1 MKLIDRFTLWYLFIS
16 AIVLVIGGMLVFNS
30 VQNEILTEEDRRLRD
45 TVKLIA
51 SSLEKG
57 TEIDDIAG
65 HQVVIEELPQTAA
78 LIPMHVTDTLAWF
91 APHQHYERELRAT
104 ASYKIKD
111 KHYFI
116 SASNLIA
123 ESDDLLNGVVV
134 SLRWTFVLLLLIVG
148 ISSRL
153 ISNWVLK
160 PFQNTLQVIQS
171 FHLKQQSP
179 IELMPTRTREFKT
192 LNQFLKKMTTK
203 ALEDYRSLKEFSEN
217 ASHELQTP
225 LAIIRG
231 KLELLMDQAID
242 DNQARLILEAHNA
255 VDKLSKINKSLT
267 LLTKLENQEFEAI
280 HPINFSKLTEDTLH
294 SFNELIEM
302 KSLTLEKQIEPNIH
316 LTLNPELAVILL
328 NNLLANAIRHNHENG
343 LIRVILSS
351 ARLMV
356 QNTGNPPELPIE
368 QLFERFKKSNQSSDS
383 IGLGLSIVKQ
393 ICELNYFKIDY
404 RYQDQLHTLDI
415 VFYPPV

>member
-30 VQNEILTEEDRRLRD
+30 VQNEILAEEDRRLRD

-51 SSLEKG
+51 RSLEAG

-65 HQVVIEELPQTAA
+65 HQVAIHELAQTAS

-104 ASYKIKD
+104 ASYKFKD

-123 ESDDLLNGVVV
+123 ESDDLLKGVSN
-134 SLRWTFVLLLLIVG
+134 SLWWTFLLLLLVVG

-171 FHLKQQSP
+171 FHLKQQHP
-179 IELMPTRTREFKT
+179 IELMPTTTREFKT

-231 KLELLMDQAID
+231 KLELLMDQTID

-280 HPINFSKLTEDTLH
+280 HPINFSKLTEDTLQ
-294 SFNELIEM
+294 SFDELVEM
-302 KSLTLEKQIEPNIH
+302 KSLALEKQIEPNIH
-316 LTLNPELAVILL
+316 LTLNPELAIILL

-343 LIRVILSS
+343 SIRVILSS
-351 ARLMV
+351 AGLTV
-356 QNTGNPPELPIE
+356 QNTGNPPEMPIE

-393 ICELNYFKIDY
+393 ICELNYFKVNY